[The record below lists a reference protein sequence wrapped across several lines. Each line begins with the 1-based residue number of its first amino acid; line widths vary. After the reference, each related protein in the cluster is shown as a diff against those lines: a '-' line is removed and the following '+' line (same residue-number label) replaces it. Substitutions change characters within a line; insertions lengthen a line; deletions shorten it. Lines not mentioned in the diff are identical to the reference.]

1 MFLPLRDSPNPG
13 GVPVVN
19 YLLLA
24 VNIIVFL
31 AITMPMSGAAAD
43 LTSPV
48 AQEYIRFLSERMGT
62 TLHPAQV
69 AGSLSAYDL
78 FVFEYGYRPAAG
90 SLQTMFTS
98 MFLHGGFMHL
108 AGNMLFLWIYGDN
121 VEHRL
126 GRAQY
131 LIAYLATGVC
141 ATLFYSA
148 FDLSSNVPMV
158 GASGAISGVL
168 GFYFLFF
175 PKNTVKVFVAFFP
188 FLVDVVTIRARYVL
202 GAYLVIDNLF
212 PMLFSAGSG
221 GGGVAHGAH
230 IGGFLGG
237 LAGAWVIDKFDPAW
251 VEPATPIERKRR
263 ETPVHRGPGSQPKPS
278 APGSYP
284 QVLAQLIH
292 EERMTEAAQVYFAS
306 AEGDGPGPD
315 PQDALV
321 LGRWL
326 AENGHPTAALT
337 VFRRVIKSVPTGPS
351 AAWAHVGAGLV
362 QMEDLERPTAAYQHF
377 LDALDLDPNG
387 EVARIA
393 RAGIAEI
400 DGSTAT

>member
-1 MFLPLRDSPNPG
+1 M
-13 GVPVVN
+13 VN
-19 YLLLA
+19 YMLLA

-43 LTSPV
+43 VTDP
-48 AQEYIRFLSERMGT
+48 ATQEYIRFLGERMGQ
-62 TLHPAQV
+62 TLHPSQLT
-69 AGSLSAYDL
+69 GQLSAYDV
-78 FVFEYGYRPAAG
+78 FVYEYGYRPAAG

-126 GRAQY
+126 GRPLY

-175 PKNTVKVFVAFFP
+175 PKNTVKVFVALFP
-188 FLVDVVTIRARYVL
+188 FLVDVVTIRARFVL
-202 GAYLVIDNLF
+202 GAYLIMDNIV
-212 PMLFSAGSG
+212 PMFLSAGGG

-237 LAGAWVIDKFDPAW
+237 LGAAWLIDKFDPAW
-251 VEPATPIERKRR
+251 VEPATPIGRKRR
-263 ETPVHRGPGSQPKPS
+263 ETPVHRGPGSRPKTG
-278 APGSYP
+278 APGTYP
-284 QVLAQLIH
+284 EVLAQLIR

-306 AEGDGPGPD
+306 TEGDGSEPD
-315 PQDALV
+315 PEDALV
-321 LGRWL
+321 LGQWL

-337 VFRRVIKSVPTGPS
+337 VFRRVIKSVPTGPN

-377 LDALDLDPNG
+377 LDALDLDSSG

-400 DGSTAT
+400 DSSTAS